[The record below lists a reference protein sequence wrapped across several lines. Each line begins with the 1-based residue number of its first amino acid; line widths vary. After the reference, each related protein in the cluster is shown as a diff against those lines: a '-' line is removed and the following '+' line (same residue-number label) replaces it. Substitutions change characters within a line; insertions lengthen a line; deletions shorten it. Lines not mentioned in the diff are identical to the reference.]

1 MTPKSANQSSE
12 ERANGDLAWPD
23 LARSSILIVDDEP
36 GMRSF
41 LVRAL
46 RPRCKVVEAAA
57 DTIEAEQHLTE
68 RHFDIVIVD
77 NVLPGKSGI
86 AWLEDQR
93 RGGVLADFILITAY
107 ADLDSAIGAIR
118 AGAADFLLKPFRTN
132 QLLAAISRCLER
144 GRLRR
149 ENAILRHELHGS
161 GAPAALR
168 DRLTGSSRAIQA
180 TKDLIAKVA
189 PLPSSVLFTG
199 ESGSGKEVAARSLHA
214 LSARASH
221 PFIPINCAAV
231 PSELIDVEL
240 FGSLK
245 GTFSGANSSR
255 QGLVAYAEGG
265 TLLFDEVAD
274 LPLALQ
280 GKLLRMLEDRRIRP
294 VGADREIP
302 IDVRFIFSTNKNLV
316 AEVKNG
322 TFRSDLYYRINVL
335 EVSLPRLH
343 DRGADVLELAA
354 GFMRELGLQLGLPA
368 VSDGL
373 RKLGLNRRVKLHPAA
388 LLGAVELSPLEVT
401 QLYQTLANNG
411 MHQQLSTLYAVTDA
425 NGHPLHL
432 REHQLTR
439 RYNEQEVYLLQ
450 YALIQAAK
458 TGTARALSSAFPGE
472 ILAGKTGTSSDY
484 RDSWFSGFDQQT
496 LMTVWLGRD
505 DNKAIGLT
513 GASGALNVFS
523 RYFTLQGVNSLLRA
537 MPEQV
542 SLQAFSAKTGYPQPQ
557 NCLNVLLLPAI
568 SVEMPLPSECT
579 EE

>member
-57 DTIEAEQHLTE
+57 NTIEAEQHLTE

-354 GFMRELGLQLGLPA
+354 GFMRELGLQLGLQPIPIDERIRA
-368 VSDGL
+368 YLQSYSWPGNVRELHNYVERSL
-373 RKLGLNRRVKLHPAA
+373 ILGHFP
-388 LLGAVELSPLEVT
+388 T
-401 QLYQTLANNG
+401 QLERLESLSDPRSRLLSEVERRHILA
-411 MHQQLSTLYAVTDA
+411 V
-425 NGHPLHL
+425 L
-432 REHQLTR
+432 RETGGDR
-439 RYNEQEVYLLQ
+439 ER
-450 YALIQAAK
+450 AATILGISRK
-458 TGTARALSSAFPGE
+458 TIDRKCSS
-472 ILAGKTGTSSDY
+472 
-484 RDSWFSGFDQQT
+484 W
-496 LMTVWLGRD
+496 
-505 DNKAIGLT
+505 
-513 GASGALNVFS
+513 NV
-523 RYFTLQGVNSLLRA
+523 
-537 MPEQV
+537 
-542 SLQAFSAKTGYPQPQ
+542 SA
-557 NCLNVLLLPAI
+557 
-568 SVEMPLPSECT
+568 
-579 EE
+579 